1 MAEVYFTPG
10 RVGVSWEI
18 VVELAKAGSRSL
30 MIRLA
35 RPTLT
40 EVPLAG
46 LSAVPPEQRP
56 TEIEHASVIRSR
68 PRLPVKLN
76 QRCSL
81 YDGPYDELAWMDPGD
96 FPERPL
102 VVSPHDGL
110 IPEFVNDF
118 REITVA
124 RIDTVGIVC
133 NCFRNLGDRILNRL
147 YRHRRIFPDIHDD
160 FCG

>member
-68 PRLPVKLN
+68 PQLPADHPGL
-76 QRCSL
+76 
-81 YDGPYDELAWMDPGD
+81 PYQIG
-96 FPERPL
+96 L
-102 VVSPHDGL
+102 VLVSHWNVTL
-110 IPEFVNDF
+110 
-118 REITVA
+118 
-124 RIDTVGIVC
+124 
-133 NCFRNLGDRILNRL
+133 
-147 YRHRRIFPDIHDD
+147 
-160 FCG
+160 